1 MTGRCLVMPRGINVG
16 GRNRVPMAD
25 LRAKLVDLGFAE
37 VSTVLQSGNVIVSTE
52 SVRPGEIADSLR
64 RLLREEFDVDVPCV
78 VRTADQFRRVLER
91 NPLHGVASNPS
102 RHLVNFLQQQPDPAI
117 AGALL
122 SEDHSPEVVAIE
134 GSEIHVWA
142 PDGIKAATLS
152 HAYLER
158 RFGCVVTARNW
169 NTVERIAAKL

>member
-1 MTGRCLVMPRGINVG
+1 M
-16 GRNRVPMAD
+16 PMAG
-25 LRAKLVDLGFAE
+25 LRAKLADLGFTD
-37 VSTVLQSGNVIVSTE
+37 VSTVLQSGNVIVSTDLK
-52 SVRPGEIADSLR
+52 RPDEIADSVRL
-64 RLLREEFDVDVPCV
+64 LLREEFDVDVPCV
-78 VRTADQFRRVLER
+78 VRTAGQVRRVLKS
-91 NPLHGVASNPS
+91 NPLHGVVSNPS
-102 RHLVNFLQQQPDPAI
+102 RHLVNFLSEEPDPAI
-117 AGALL
+117 AAALL
-122 SEDHSPEVVAIE
+122 SEDHSPEVIAIE